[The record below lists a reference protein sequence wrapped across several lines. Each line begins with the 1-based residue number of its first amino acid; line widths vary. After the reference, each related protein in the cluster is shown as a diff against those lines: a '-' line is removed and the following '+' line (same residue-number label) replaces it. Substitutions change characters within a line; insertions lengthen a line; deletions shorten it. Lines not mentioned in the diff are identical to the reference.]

1 VFSLLGKVQTLS
13 RLYIIVYIICKKCE
27 MQCQRPCCAQC
38 ARPSYS
44 GATWPGHGSI
54 PPRFR
59 VTLPAVNSSGW
70 SPLSGLVARGWTKY
84 PEASQVIYIYY
95 IFIYLFIHIYNTNA
109 WNCLEFPGSRSTMY
123 RQDPTISSGFRG
135 QDDAWYVVRLGLSFL
150 TSPLPGRRCPK
161 DSFPSNPTT
170 ENTNNCRKNT

>member
-1 VFSLLGKVQTLS
+1 MPKALLFPMRYGQLL
-13 RLYIIVYIICKKCE
+13 R
-27 MQCQRPCCAQC
+27 
-38 ARPSYS
+38 SYS
-44 GATWPGHGSI
+44 AWARI
-54 PPRFR
+54 
-59 VTLPAVNSSGW
+59 NSSSISCDSSCRQQFRLIASLWAG
-70 SPLSGLVARGWTKY
+70 SPRVDEVSRSITG
-84 PEASQVIYIYY
+84 YIY

-170 ENTNNCRKNT
+170 ENTNNCRKNTNYYPIVIHRSYK